1 MLVLGFAMSLLEHLK
16 QIPDYRTHRVAYP
29 LWVILLL
36 VILAT
41 MSGCIGYR
49 AMEDFALRHQTELL
63 KLLEIPCQRL
73 PSDTTI
79 RRVLLRVR
87 MECLTHAFNT
97 WMKTEQPSRPGT
109 QVAGDGKSIKVSVQ
123 DYDQSYQDFLSIV
136 SLFEVERGVVV
147 GLQPMHNRKQSE
159 IVTLRDLLTLLEL
172 TDVCVTGDALHAQK
186 KRWKLSEHRTMT
198 T

>member
-1 MLVLGFAMSLLEHLK
+1 MSLIGHLK
-16 QIPDYRTHRVAYP
+16 SIPDYRTHRVVYP

-49 AMEDFALRHQTELL
+49 AIEDFALRHQTELL
-63 KLLEIPCQRL
+63 QLLEIPCQRL

-79 RRVLLRVR
+79 RRVLLRVK
-87 MECLTHAFNT
+87 MESLTQAFNA
-97 WMKTEQPSRPGT
+97 WMKADAPSRPGT

-123 DYDQSYQDFLSIV
+123 DYDQSYQDFLNIV

-147 GLQPMHNRKQSE
+147 GLQPMYNREQSE
-159 IVTLRDLLTLLEL
+159 IVTLKDLLKILGL
-172 TDVCVTGDALHAQK
+172 TGVCITGDALHAQK
-186 KRWKLSEHRTMT
+186 KLWQPSESREMT

>member
-1 MLVLGFAMSLLEHLK
+1 MSLLEHLK

-63 KLLEIPCQRL
+63 ELLEVPCPRL

-87 MECLTHAFNT
+87 MESLTTAFNA
-97 WMKTEQPSRPGT
+97 WMKADAPSRPGT

-123 DYDQSYQDFLSIV
+123 DYDQPYQDFINIV
-136 SLFEVERGVVV
+136 SLFEVERGVVL
-147 GLQPMHNRKQSE
+147 GLQPMHNREHSE
-159 IVTLRDLLTLLEL
+159 IVTLQDLLKILGL
-172 TDVCVTGDALHAQK
+172 TGVCISADARPAQK
-186 KRWKLSEHRTMT
+186 KP
-198 T
+198 